1 MRVRFVACFII
12 VLCTQAISSLSLHGN
27 FSLEQ
32 RSLNLSNSNMQR
44 KQPISTAGNYGNIK
58 EGKFE
63 RGNFSIRRAHKG
75 KGAKGGSNVNYRPDP
90 RRSRNSAP
98 SLIPWISNK
107 GKSLIVLSKEITQ
120 WLDLWFGHAAAMKL
134 LWRVCCPF
142 GSTHK
147 VREISLC
154 NCAQRIPG
162 SLLSE
167 KFLV

>member
-98 SLIPWISNK
+98 SLIPWISNVCI
-107 GKSLIVLSKEITQ
+107 SFVLVLVFSFHT
-120 WLDLWFGHAAAMKL
+120 KL
-134 LWRVCCPF
+134 L
-142 GSTHK
+142 
-147 VREISLC
+147 
-154 NCAQRIPG
+154 
-162 SLLSE
+162 
-167 KFLV
+167 

>member
-1 MRVRFVACFII
+1 MNKCFE
-12 VLCTQAISSLSLHGN
+12 LSM
-27 FSLEQ
+27 SQ
-32 RSLNLSNSNMQR
+32 ISNSNQ
-44 KQPISTAGNYGNIK
+44 
-58 EGKFE
+58 
-63 RGNFSIRRAHKG
+63 
-75 KGAKGGSNVNYRPDP
+75 
-90 RRSRNSAP
+90 
-98 SLIPWISNK
+98 K

-147 VREISLC
+147 AREISLC

-167 KFLV
+167 KFLVRSLLKIREVLRVLFNRELPLVGGWIWISSINIISKTFSYEK